1 MRMTFIVFKRVSK
14 FFLRDKRLIAL
25 MLVVPLVMALVIG
38 YGFGGE
44 INNIEVEIVNYDES
58 TITQG
63 PLTISFSEIMIE
75 WLDEETDKI
84 DVTIIENPTIESWEE
99 SKNAVLE
106 KQIKGAI
113 LFPVNFT
120 VDIFASINL
129 GSAVTTSIDTYI
141 DNTNPQIGSTII
153 RALSEVLEE
162 VFSEATGL
170 SINAEFAYGADLT
183 QLQYMAPSILP
194 FAIFFMAFILSIIS
208 FVTERKN
215 GTLDI
220 LLLSP
225 YNKINI
231 ILGYM
236 LTLTLVSIVQS
247 TIILTLIIFLF
258 NVPII
263 GGVGSYFAIYMM
275 SIFTAWCGMGLGF
288 LLSSVAKSELQAIQ
302 FIPMVTF
309 ACLLLSGT
317 LTPLEALPVWL
328 QPISYVIP
336 ITYSANYL
344 RDVMI
349 GGAGF
354 LFLSWDIL
362 GVLAFVIVMIGASWF
377 TLKQK

>member
-1 MRMTFIVFKRVSK
+1 MRMTFLVFKRVSK

-44 INNIEVEIVNYDES
+44 INHIEVEIVNLDES

-63 PLTISFSEIMIE
+63 PLTISFSEVMIE

-84 DVTIIENPTIESWEE
+84 DVTVIEDPTAESWDE
-99 SKNAVLE
+99 SKDRVLD

-120 VDIFASINL
+120 VDIYASINL

-170 SINAEFAYGADLT
+170 SISAEFAYGADLT

-215 GTLDI
+215 GTLDL

>member
-1 MRMTFIVFKRVSK
+1 MRMTFLVFKRVSK

-44 INNIEVEIVNYDES
+44 INHIEVEIVNLDES

-63 PLTISFSEIMIE
+63 PLTISFSEVMIE

-84 DVTIIENPTIESWEE
+84 DVILIDDPTVESWDE
-99 SKNAVLE
+99 SKDRVLD

-170 SINAEFAYGADLT
+170 SISAEFAYGADLT

-215 GTLDI
+215 GTLDL

>member
-1 MRMTFIVFKRVSK
+1 MRMTFIVFKRVLK
-14 FFLRDKRLIAL
+14 FIIRDKRLLAL

-44 INNIEVEIVNYDES
+44 INHVEVQVVNLDES

-63 PLTISFSEIMIE
+63 SLNISFSEIMIE
-75 WLDEETDKI
+75 WLDEDTDKVDI
-84 DVTIIENPTIESWEE
+84 TLIENPTTDSWED
-99 SKNAVLE
+99 SKTAVLNKE
-106 KQIKGAI
+106 VKGAI

-129 GSAVTTSIDTYI
+129 GSSVTTSIDTYI
-141 DNTNPQIGSTII
+141 DNTNPLVGSTII
-153 RALSEVLEE
+153 KALSEILEE
-162 VFSEATGL
+162 VFSETTGL
-170 SINAEFAYGADLT
+170 SINTEFAYGEGLS

-215 GTLDI
+215 GTLDL

-225 YNKINI
+225 YNKIHI

-236 LTLTLVSIVQS
+236 LTLTLVSLVQS
-247 TIILTLIIFLF
+247 TIILMFIIFLF

-275 SIFTAWCGMGLGF
+275 TILTAWCGMALGF
-288 LLSSVAKSELQAIQ
+288 LLSSIARSELQAIQ

-309 ACLLLSGT
+309 VCLLLTGT
-317 LTPLEALPVWL
+317 ITPLETLPNWL
-328 QPISYVIP
+328 RPVSYLIP
-336 ITYSANYL
+336 LTYSANYL
-344 RDVMI
+344 REVMISGVGFLILSWDVLGVIGFVFLMI
-349 GGAGF
+349 GGAW
-354 LFLSWDIL
+354 L
-362 GVLAFVIVMIGASWF
+362 